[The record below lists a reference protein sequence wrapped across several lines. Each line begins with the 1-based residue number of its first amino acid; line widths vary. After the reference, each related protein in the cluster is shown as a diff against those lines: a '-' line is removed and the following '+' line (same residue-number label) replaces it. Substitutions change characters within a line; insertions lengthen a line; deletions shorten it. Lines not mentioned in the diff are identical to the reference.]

1 MIDLSTSI
9 THAAELYNK
18 GVNTDDW
25 DKGYYLMKEAAA
37 VAISA
42 LKLARN
48 VPDVTDKYTLIKTMV
63 EKGYTAEQ
71 IQDILVA
78 GL

>member
-9 THAAELYNK
+9 NHAAELYNK
-18 GVNTDDW
+18 GVNTGDW

-42 LKLARN
+42 LKLSQKM
-48 VPDVTDKYTLIKTMV
+48 PDTTDKYTLIKSMV
-63 EKGYTAEQ
+63 DKGFTAEQ
-71 IQDILVA
+71 IKEIITA